1 MFMLDAM
8 EMAQRHGR
16 ILARLSELGLAHA
29 ERLHEQAM
37 AAEDP
42 KAAAELGL
50 TFHRV
55 SRSIRQSIALEAKL
69 VRDAQAAERHERA
82 AQQDLHAFRA
92 DVDPFADLPRDQRRI
107 DRRKDEI
114 REPVLKA
121 IWDEVERE
129 DAEHAGYLEDLL
141 EQRLEH
147 FGRSNGFGLEPL
159 EAQLAR
165 FYADFSLKGP
175 DPDGERDGE
184 EIEFDA
190 APPLDPLAQAP

>member
-1 MFMLDAM
+1 MFMLDAV
-8 EMAQRHGR
+8 EMAERHGR
-16 ILARLSELGLAHA
+16 ILARLSEVGLAHA

-37 AAEDP
+37 AAEAP
-42 KAAAELGL
+42 KSAAELGL

-55 SRSIRQSIALEAKL
+55 SRSIRHSIALEAKL
-69 VRDAQAAERHERA
+69 VRDAQAAERQNRA

-107 DRRKDEI
+107 DKRKDEI

-141 EQRLEH
+141 EQRLEL

-165 FYADFSLKGP
+165 F
-175 DPDGERDGE
+175 
-184 EIEFDA
+184 
-190 APPLDPLAQAP
+190 

>member
-1 MFMLDAM
+1 MLDAV
-8 EMAQRHGR
+8 EMAERHGR

-29 ERLHEQAM
+29 ERLHDQAM

-82 AQQDLHAFRA
+82 AQQDLNAFRA
-92 DVDPFADLPRDQRRI
+92 EVDAFADLPRDQRRI
-107 DRRKDEI
+107 DKRKDEI

-141 EQRLEH
+141 EQRLDL

-165 FYADFSLKGP
+165 FYADFDLKGP
-175 DPDGERDGE
+175 DPDEDGDSE
-184 EIEFDA
+184 DIEFDA
-190 APPLDPLAQAP
+190 APPLDPDTG